1 MKKPLHFAHELV
13 QAVVKKGDHVVDAT
27 CGNGHDTAF
36 LADLVGAEGQVYGF
50 DIQPQALAAAN
61 KRLLAGNLLKQVEL
75 LEASHAEISK
85 WPPGPLAAVMFNLG
99 YLPGGDHAL
108 VTKPDTTVSALQIAV
123 ERLKRGGIITIMVYT
138 GHPGG
143 QEEYRAVRNYCRS
156 LPQQAYTV
164 LELSLIHICYHP
176 PLLLAISCM

>member
-1 MKKPLHFAHELV
+1 ML
-13 QAVVKKGDHVVDAT
+13 
-27 CGNGHDTAF
+27 
-36 LADLVGAEGQVYGF
+36 
-50 DIQPQALAAAN
+50 
-61 KRLLAGNLLKQVEL
+61 
-75 LEASHAEISK
+75 
-85 WPPGPLAAVMFNLG
+85 NLG

-164 LELSLIHICYHP
+164 LEYKFINQRYHP